1 MIDSTF
7 NIQYVE
13 IQQIKCLYN
22 LVVEIAVSESIT
34 LNLFDYF
41 EPLNVD
47 LIRFNFI
54 GIDRDI
60 ITDNKYITFID
71 TDIGKTI
78 NIIGYYDN
86 YYDITYNNSLMF
98 LII

>member
-1 MIDSTF
+1 M
-7 NIQYVE
+7 
-13 IQQIKCLYN
+13 L
-22 LVVEIAVSESIT
+22 LT